1 MNQILALLTS
11 LVKNIAV
18 PLGAYFA
25 GKTSKELDIC
35 KKENKKLKELLTV
48 HDRLVQTSEVY
59 DENAW

>member
-11 LVKNIAV
+11 LVQNLAV

-25 GKTSKELDIC
+25 GKTAKELDIC

-59 DENAW
+59 DEDAW